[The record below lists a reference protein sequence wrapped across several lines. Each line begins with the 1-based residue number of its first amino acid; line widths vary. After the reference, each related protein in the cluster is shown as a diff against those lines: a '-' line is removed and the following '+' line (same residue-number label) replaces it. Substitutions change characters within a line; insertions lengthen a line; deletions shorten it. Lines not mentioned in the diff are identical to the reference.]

1 MDNTNSA
8 ALLASKVKSPPP
20 ILDTSGPVNPD
31 SLKAA
36 TQAAAAASA
45 ALFAKPTAGKAS
57 SSPETRSRNA
67 TQAPP
72 TNAES
77 PELPSPSLAEDS
89 AAAANNAAAAS
100 NANASSN
107 MATKPSG
114 HSTAGWGNSAATQA
128 FRNSQILSAK
138 KASAPPEKPIPEVA
152 ALGYQPSLRAA
163 KGAMKQASNP
173 NPNPSPALASNAAA
187 ASLSGA
193 TSAAGGGS
201 SGHNLSM
208 RTRNRAQS
216 SPLTMRQQ
224 KSLSSHYPDNTTSS
238 ALASSPPDPK
248 VSAAN
253 ALSAATIAHSA
264 SARSRG
270 TQSNRASYV
279 GDAGSV
285 PYTNMGRQ
293 MYTSHPSIGPEH
305 DDQKHTDALHSSA
318 VAMAKKMYNPN
329 AEGGASGSGVGGHS
343 VPNVQ
348 EQAYKLAQ
356 ERLEKL
362 HELHA
367 KDREYRDHYVDP
379 NLGASTVGGSTSR
392 RLTMRG
398 RLRRRSSSDSDIN
411 AEMRPQEIRNQM
423 SLLSSRIS
431 EVEDKRRRDRHNVL
445 LAAQRN
451 VKSQLQ
457 DIDEQVYA
465 NSGRLPPSVMKKIE
479 PNLTA
484 LAQARANA
492 HIGQYPQSH
501 QVDIGGGKFM
511 DRSEVDKIATRRMQP
526 MIDDMHEKQQA
537 EFERQAKLRQEEE
550 ERKAEA
556 AMLKARDK
564 EMKDMYRQLKSMYYY
579 PNPID

>member
-1 MDNTNSA
+1 VT
-8 ALLASKVKSPPP
+8 ASKIKSPPP
-20 ILDTSGPVNPD
+20 ILDISGPVNQA

-45 ALFAKPTAGKAS
+45 ALFAKPAAGSA
-57 SSPETRSRNA
+57 SPEARSRHA
-67 TQAPP
+67 TQSSL
-72 TNAES
+72 TNIDS
-77 PELPSPSLAEDS
+77 PELPSPALAEDS
-89 AAAANNAAAAS
+89 AAAASSA
-100 NANASSN
+100 NANANANANTN

-114 HSTAGWGNSAATQA
+114 HSSASWGNSAATQA

-138 KASAPPEKPIPEVA
+138 RASAPPEKPIPEVA

-201 SGHNLSM
+201 GHTLTM
-208 RTRNRAQS
+208 RTRNRAQT

-224 KSLSSHYPDNTTSS
+224 KSLSSHYPDSTTSY
-238 ALASSPPDPK
+238 ALAGSPPDPK

-253 ALSAATIAHSA
+253 ALSAATIAHNA

-270 TQSNRASYV
+270 TASNRGSYV

-293 MYTSHPSIGPEH
+293 MYTSHPPVGPEVE
-305 DDQKHTDALHSSA
+305 DKKHADGLHASA
-318 VAMAKKMYNPN
+318 VAMAKMMYNPN
-329 AEGGASGSGVGGHS
+329 AEGGASGSGMGGAT

-379 NLGASTVGGSTSR
+379 NLGSSAGGDTSR
-392 RLTMRG
+392 RLTMLG
-398 RLRRRSSSDSDIN
+398 RLRRRRSSSDSDIN
-411 AEMRPQEIRNQM
+411 ADRMRSQEIRNQM

-431 EVEDKRRRDRHNVL
+431 EVEDKRRRDRQNVL

-451 VKSQLQ
+451 VKSQLE

-465 NSGRLPPSVMKKIE
+465 NSGRLPPSVMTRIE
-479 PNLTA
+479 PKLTT
-484 LAQARANA
+484 LAQARADA
-492 HIGQYPQSH
+492 HISAYPRSD

-511 DRSEVDKIATRRMQP
+511 DRAEVDKIATRRVQP
-526 MIDDMHEKQQA
+526 VIDDMHEKAQQ
-537 EFERQAKLRQEEE
+537 EHDRQAQLRQDEE

-564 EMKDMYRQLKSMYYY
+564 EMKDMYRQLKSKPSPL
-579 PNPID
+579 PNSLST